1 VAGNADLPD
10 RTVWGMCNRHTGL
23 DNQTYMKTHAQRQ
36 RQGVWAAS
44 HRKGAKP
51 TLPQIGGQDMSVFQA
66 ETQCDL
72 HRREAEEII
81 IRDMIRGERMRKRN
95 RAEWQRRAIV
105 AIKRG
110 DLTMAIRL
118 LEQAQ
123 ID

>member
-1 VAGNADLPD
+1 
-10 RTVWGMCNRHTGL
+10 
-23 DNQTYMKTHAQRQ
+23 
-36 RQGVWAAS
+36 
-44 HRKGAKP
+44 
-51 TLPQIGGQDMSVFQA
+51 MSVFQA